1 MKGKILVVLTG
12 ILMGLILC
20 VSKVYA
26 FENDSTLTTDY
37 IDNVYAYHYKNGV
50 LMSYGKLPYRYQNGK
65 LVYCIE
71 PWRVIGSNTYSSTED
86 FSASGHTEEEKKRM
100 ELIVHYG
107 YGYGNHNTLNYY
119 LATQELIWLFKDDY
133 VKWTK
138 TYSENGETINVDNEK
153 NEILRLVNLHDT
165 LPSFSGRCYMQYFND
180 KATINDTNNVIDNY
194 DIITDLK
201 YTKNGSMITFELNK
215 FGAHKVK
222 LVSKNLSND
231 KTTVYY
237 VPNSDSQ
244 KMVLFG
250 FSNKKETEFSIVVDK
265 VNVRIN
271 KRDKNTNELI
281 KSEGTVFKIKDMT
294 SNTYVYDSV
303 KVDKNGYAK
312 VLLKQGNYEIEEVS
326 ASSGYVVNKENKVV
340 KIDDSIKMNGP
351 FYDIDIFNDVPKGKI
366 TIKKVD
372 DKSNNLNGVEIGLFD
387 ENYKQI
393 DTLVTRGDDNYFENL
408 NLGTYYI
415 KELNTLEGYKLD
427 NEFHKVELLYKDDKT
442 YVVNEDLKIINNKIL
457 CDIVYITSSEG
468 KKLKDVEINVYNE
481 NGEIVFNGITDESGQ
496 VTISN
501 LEYGKYYIKQV
512 KVPSGYILNEK
523 EYEFYVNDSTC
534 ISQIDVT
541 NEKTVMPVTSMS
553 INKCMVL
560 FLIFSSLGVYN
571 FVKKSR

>member
-26 FENDSTLTTDY
+26 LENDSTLTTDY

-71 PWRVIGSNTYSSTED
+71 PWRVIGSNIYSSTED
-86 FSASGHTEEEKKRM
+86 FSMSGHTEEEKKIM

-107 YGYGNHNTLNYY
+107 YGYKNHNTLSYY

-138 TYSENGETINVDNEK
+138 TYSENGEMINVDDEK

-165 LPSFSGRCYMQYFND
+165 LPSFSGECYMQYFND
-180 KATINDTNNVIDNY
+180 KVTINDTNNVIDNY
-194 DIITDLK
+194 DIITDLN
-201 YTKNGSMITFELNK
+201 YTKNGSMITFDLNK
-215 FGAHKVK
+215 FGTFTIK
-222 LVSKNLSND
+222 LISKNLSNN
-231 KTTVYY
+231 KTKVYY

-250 FSNKKETEFSIVVDK
+250 FSDKKEAEFSIVVDT

-271 KRDKNTNELI
+271 KRDKNTNDLI
-281 KSEGTVFKIKDMT
+281 KEEGTIFKIKDT
-294 SNTYVYDSV
+294 GSNTYVYDSI
-303 KVDKNGYAK
+303 KVDKNGYANIK
-312 VLLKQGNYEIEEVS
+312 LKQGNYEIEEIS
-326 ASSGYVVNKENKVV
+326 ASSGYVVNKENKIV
-340 KIDDSIKMNGP
+340 KIDDNIKMNGP
-351 FYDIDIFNDVPKGKI
+351 YYDVDIFNDVPKGKI
-366 TIKKVD
+366 TITKVD
-372 DKSNNLNGVEIGLFD
+372 EKNNNLNGVEIGLFD
-387 ENYKQI
+387 ENHKQI
-393 DTLVTRGDDNYFENL
+393 DSLITNGEDNYFENL
-408 NLGTYYI
+408 SLGTYYI
-415 KELNTLEGYKLD
+415 KELSTLEGYKLD
-427 NEFHKVELLYKDDKT
+427 SEFYKVELSYKNDKT
-442 YVVNEDLKIINNKIL
+442 YVVNEEVKIINNKVL

-468 KKLKDVEINVYNE
+468 KKLKDVEISVYNE
-481 NGEIVFNGITDESGQ
+481 SDEIVFNGITDESGQ

-512 KVPSGYILNEK
+512 KVPSGYILNDE
-523 EYEFYVNDSTC
+523 EYEFFVNDSTC
-534 ISQIDVT
+534 ISKIDVT

-553 INKCMVL
+553 INKYMVL
-560 FLIFSSLGVYN
+560 FLIFSSLGIYN
-571 FVKKSR
+571 FVKKNN